1 MDKERAEQIVASPQM
16 INVTYHGMPV
26 YIENVNEY
34 SANIH
39 PTDRTGPRQIV
50 LLRDLVEQR

>member
-1 MDKERAEQIVASPQM
+1 MDKERAEEIVASPAM
-16 INVTYHGMPV
+16 INVTFHGMPV

-39 PTDRTGPRQIV
+39 SMEEQGPRQIV
-50 LLRDLVEQR
+50 LLKDLVEQ